1 MIPRILERLDLA
13 RREFGWTELCHG
25 LIPGATVLRWRARAR
40 AGRPLV
46 EPAGPKKTAPPNT
59 AVIQKKIRLLHHG
72 PRRTAGTIALM
83 AELKDEISRRRFQ
96 EMVAEERQN
105 RTNDMKRIQWLKPGA
120 AWSLDTTEYG
130 PEKMKITPLR
140 DLASKYQ
147 VPTPLVAPEE
157 NGERIA
163 FYLDRMFR
171 QEGPP
176 MFLKRDLG
184 SPLNCQ
190 ALDQV
195 LEQHWVLPLNSPPA
209 YPQYNGSMERSMRD
223 LKEALDARRADSLT
237 KQTPAGMPGSR
248 TGHPSTQP
256 PPAAQPRGSD
266 PLPVLSRSPTPDP
279 ITRRHPTTDFS
290 EVFEQYW
297 QYVECMPERTRHT
310 VNAAWRLVVE
320 SWLRRQGWISIRSN
334 NQTNVSTISNP
345 FFSQN

>member
-13 RREFGWTELCHG
+13 RQEFTWTELCQG
-25 LIPGATVLRWRARAR
+25 LLPCATVLRWKSRAR
-40 AGRPLV
+40 AGEPLV
-46 EPAGPKKTAPPNT
+46 EQAGPKKHEPLDTQT
-59 AVIQKKIRLLHHG
+59 LRKKIQQLHHG
-72 PRRTAGTIALM
+72 RQRTAGTIALM

-105 RTNDMKRIQWLKPGA
+105 RTNDMKRIYWLKPGA

-223 LKEALDARRADSLT
+223 LKEALDARRRQSL
-237 KQTPAGMPGSR
+237 KKETPLILEVELVTHQLNHRRLRSLGGLTPCQWYHDPR
-248 TGHPSTQP
+248 RRLRLH
-256 PPAAQPRGSD
+256 AA
-266 PLPVLSRSPTPDP
+266 
-279 ITRRHPTTDFS
+279 TREKIFR

-297 QYVECMPERTRHT
+297 QYVTCMPGRNRHHLT
-310 VNAAWRLVVE
+310 AAWRLVVE
-320 SWLRRQGWISIRSN
+320 TWLRRQGWIAVRDK
-334 NQTNVSTISNP
+334 NQPNVSTNSNG
-345 FFSQN
+345 FYSHN